1 MHVHLRSLGGL
12 LVGAVA
18 ILGAAVAWPASA
30 QAAPNEIAVV
40 VDGCAV
46 TIEASSFEADVVDT
60 VDWEIS
66 QSGSSGVV
74 RSGVVVIGEDGA
86 GSAAVTPQLSSGTYI
101 LTWSYP
107 WHGNSAR
114 DGQATFTIPSCGS
127 KPSPSATA
135 TATASTSAA
144 PSAEPEPSAT
154 STASPLPAGS
164 ASDSPELADAAGNG
178 PGFGPDA
185 FPEASPATAGSA
197 LSIWVVAALT
207 VLALGSA
214 GAAAYVF
221 IGRGR
226 SEPRHRRDEQEVGLG
241 PNLRYGGPLRQDRNA

>member
-1 MHVHLRSLGGL
+1 MHAHLRSLGGL

-46 TIEASSFEADVVDT
+46 TIEAGRFEADVVDA
-60 VDWEIS
+60 VDWEIRR
-66 QSGSSGVV
+66 SGSSGVV
-74 RSGVVVIGEDGA
+74 RSGVVVIGADGT
-86 GSAAVTPQLSSGTYI
+86 GSASVAPQLSSGTYT
-101 LTWSYP
+101 LAWSYP
-107 WHGNSAR
+107 WHGNSVR
-114 DGQATFTIPSCGS
+114 DGQATFTIPGCGS

-135 TATASTSAA
+135 TTTTAATSAA
-144 PSAEPEPSAT
+144 PTPEPSAS

-164 ASDSPELADAAGNG
+164 ASDSPELADIAGNG
-178 PGFGPDA
+178 PGLGP
-185 FPEASPATAGSA
+185 PEASPVAAGSA
-197 LSIWVVAALT
+197 LSIWMVAGFTL
-207 VLALGSA
+207 LALGSA

-221 IGRGR
+221 IGRTR
-226 SEPRHRRDEQEVGLG
+226 SRPRHRRDEPEVGLG